1 MQNLCGEWLLKHISP
16 GKSMTRY
23 LSLVLLLGIVFAV
36 EVKGKKKTKF
46 TVTGIV
52 LNKDGEGLKK
62 VKLILTNEDGK
73 KVGKDKT
80 GGDGEFKFK
89 KIPAGSYILSGIHK
103 KEGEAEINFNITT
116 KDVDL
121 TLKIPPDETSA
132 ASSEEDN
139 QIANAPEMTML
150 PQQRKE
156 AGKEKLKFE
165 DLFFEYESN
174 LKALETEIDSL
185 KSVVKGYEKGQSM
198 PNVSR
203 DILEL
208 IKVPDHQHR
217 VELQNGTVVSG
228 ELIEESDS
236 SLTLKTQ
243 IGTLVIKKEMVVRMD
258 EIEKPGPKVVFLGD
272 PFIDYYPDMQV
283 FSGRVKNVGEIRADF
298 VRVIGNLFDQTTEI
312 TGSDSIF
319 VKGTRIAY
327 DSNVVADTALEPDQ
341 TASYMLVVKI
351 DKGQKAQYHTMD
363 IHWEQTN

>member
-1 MQNLCGEWLLKHISP
+1 MQNQLGGWLLKLTFP
-16 GKSMTRY
+16 GKNMIRY
-23 LSLVLLLGIVFAV
+23 LSWILLLNMVFAV
-36 EVKGKKKTKF
+36 EVKSKKKSKF

-52 LNKDGEGLKK
+52 LGKDGEGLKK
-62 VKLILTNEDGK
+62 VKLSLMNEDGK
-73 KVGKDKT
+73 KVDKDKT

-89 KIPAGSYILSGIHK
+89 KIASGSYVLKGIHK
-103 KEGEAEINFNITT
+103 KEGEAEINFTVTT

-121 TLKIPPDETSA
+121 TLKIPSDEIMEPSILTDEEIKIP
-132 ASSEEDN
+132 SEMD
-139 QIANAPEMTML
+139 IL
-150 PQQRKE
+150 PQQRKV
-156 AGKEKLKFE
+156 AGKQKLKFE

-174 LKALETEIDSL
+174 LKALEIEIDSL
-185 KSVVKGYEKGQSM
+185 KSVVKGYEKGQTM

-203 DILEL
+203 EILEL

-228 ELIEESDS
+228 ELLEESDS

-243 IGTLVIKKEMVVRMD
+243 IGTLVLKKEMVVRMD

-283 FSGRVKNVGEIRADF
+283 FSGRVKNVGEVRADF
-298 VRVIGNLFDQTTEI
+298 VRVIGNLFDQTTKN

-327 DSNVVADTALEPDQ
+327 ESNVVADTALEPDQ
-341 TASYMLVVKI
+341 TASYMLVVQVS
-351 DKGQKAQYHTMD
+351 KGQKAQYHTMD
-363 IHWEQTN
+363 IHWERTK